1 MFLTRSQRTNGA
13 SHRKTSNICM
23 PIICYGLTIT
33 NIKLSISIE
42 IWFQKHWV
50 RLLNIFQKSKAFLI
64 DSKQCEFKEL
74 TILVIYL
81 NVLLS
86 CV

>member
-1 MFLTRSQRTNGA
+1 
-13 SHRKTSNICM
+13 M

-86 CV
+86 CVWLFVTPWTAAH